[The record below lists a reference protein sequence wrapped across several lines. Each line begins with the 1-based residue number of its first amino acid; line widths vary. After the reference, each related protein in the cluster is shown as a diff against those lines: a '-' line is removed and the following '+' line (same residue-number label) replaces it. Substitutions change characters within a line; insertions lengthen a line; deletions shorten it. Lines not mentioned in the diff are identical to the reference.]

1 MIQRNHAFTK
11 SEELPSGDQPACD
24 STQPSIGR
32 DGEEQTPNLDG

>member
-1 MIQRNHAFTK
+1 MIHRKQGAAK

-32 DGEEQTPNLDG
+32 VWEEQTPNLDS